1 MLYARALS
9 LLAIA
14 TTLAAAD
21 APKVTPAEQQ
31 GEAQWLAS
39 LGIKPPP
46 SAWPLPDPFAE
57 PFTRRSL
64 VVPTAWYRQFFQNR
78 PQALR
83 ADQFREDIKLLHRVM
98 ATVYGGWESAQRLGW
113 NWDAFFKDWDAALG
127 AHANNAI
134 QPADAFA
141 AWRKFM
147 EVQLDNHSG
156 PLLPGD
162 AIMGHAGSWS
172 AVLATQPPA
181 RCTEFRNAKGSLYP
195 IAASDPAQQPKKRY
209 DIAGKPVSY
218 LVTTT
223 AKGPVAAVHCGVAWI
238 PAEAAWMPADGERDA
253 NIRAL
258 AQTEKD
264 VPSFRSISPRISY
277 IRFPTFSKANVE
289 RIMKLEET
297 LKGLSHDEELLI
309 VDLRGNDG
317 GDNRIEALRNWITI
331 PPVEFKVRVGAS
343 CLYPPLR
350 WGYTQ
355 VTSAGLK
362 PPISETLRRNLQSGL
377 DALFQDDAPGCPARF
392 VDKAS
397 NWSYVQHQYPSTPAG
412 KTRLL
417 ALVDNY
423 CGSDCEYA
431 AMLIAA
437 VPGSVIAGVNTFG
450 VGQFIQPGYFV
461 LPNTRLVFRVALGTS
476 DMYGDGRSFDG
487 YGLDVDVVLATQK
500 DQSPESIVAFAN
512 RLLAK

>member
-1 MLYARALS
+1 MLRATLS
-9 LLAIA
+9 FLAIA
-14 TTLAAAD
+14 ATLAAGD
-21 APKVTPAEQQ
+21 DPKVTPAEQQ
-31 GEAQWLAS
+31 EEAQFLAS
-39 LGIKPPP
+39 LGIKAP
-46 SAWPLPDPFAE
+46 SAWPLADPFAE

-64 VVPTAWYRQFFQNR
+64 VVPTGWYRQFFRNR
-78 PQALR
+78 PQTLR

-98 ATVYGGWESAQRLGW
+98 ATVYGGWDSAQRLGW

-127 AHANNAI
+127 ARASDAI
-134 QPADAFA
+134 PLADAFA

-156 PLLPGD
+156 PVYRDD
-162 AIMGHAGSWS
+162 AIIGHAGSWT
-172 AVLATQPPA
+172 AVLATEPAA
-181 RCTEFRNAKGSLYP
+181 RCTEFRNAKGSVYP
-195 IAASDPAQQPKKRY
+195 IAASDPAQQPKKRH

-223 AKGPVAAVHCGVAWI
+223 AKGPMAAVHCGDAWI
-238 PAEAAWMPADGERDA
+238 PAQAAWMPADGERKA
-253 NIRAL
+253 NISAL

-264 VPSFRSISPRISY
+264 VPSFRSISPQIGY

-297 LKGLSHDEELLI
+297 LKGLKHDEELLI
-309 VDLRGNDG
+309 VDLRDNGG
-317 GDNRIEALRNWITI
+317 GDNRIEALKNWIAI
-331 PPVEFKVRVGAS
+331 PPVEFKVRVGES

-362 PPISETLRRNLQSGL
+362 PPISESLRRDLQTGL
-377 DALFQDDAPGCPARF
+377 DALFQDDAPGCLAKF
-392 VDKAS
+392 VEKAS
-397 NWSYVQHQYPSTPAG
+397 NWSYVQHQYPAKPAG
-412 KTRLL
+412 KARLL
-417 ALVDNY
+417 ALVDDQ

-431 AMLIAA
+431 AMVIAT

-461 LPNTRLVFRVALGTS
+461 LPSTRLVFRVALGTS

-487 YGLDVDVVLATQK
+487 YGLDVDLVLATQK
-500 DQSPESIVAFAN
+500 DQSPESIVAMAK
-512 RLLAK
+512 RLLAAP